1 MNLPDVLS
9 KGEDYI
15 FETVPSTTTNRM
27 VHLAVLRK
35 TDSYNIFTTEGSEL
49 NMAETEKSPTSSEKV
64 QRVVMFKRKQVASE
78 RRTGKAEL
86 RGLYEKHSDDIDDK
100 EGKAFGKFSDDQDLC
115 RLHDNLGGEC
125 IDCKLYGFANAQ
137 GEGMDGVSRSSRIL
151 TDSAFS
157 IRGIERRQD
166 ITFNAQSEEAESTSS
181 TALNS
186 RAHTKPETYFPSVV
200 TLKDFTY
207 RELYWLFYIL
217 ENTTRYG
224 AESSRTGYVQN
235 EVISVWFDTA
245 ETLSNLELTQ
255 RVTGRL
261 VDLQNSE
268 SSDENEKGDDQKLG
282 QITLQKVREAMK
294 SVLPKSEV
302 DIDDL
307 REAVIEKTK
316 KPESKIKFLQKL
328 YQSQTND
335 KPK

>member
-1 MNLPDVLS
+1 MKLPDVLS

-86 RGLYEKHSDDIDDK
+86 RGLFEKHSDDIDNR
-100 EGKAFGKFSDDQDLC
+100 KAFGKFAEEQDLC

-166 ITFNAQSEEAESTSS
+166 ITFNAQSEEAESASS

-235 EVISVWFDTA
+235 EIISVWFDTV

-255 RVTGRL
+255 RVTDKL
-261 VDLQNSE
+261 DDLQGSE
-268 SSDENEKGDDQKLG
+268 SSEENEQDKDQKLE

-294 SVLPKSEV
+294 STLPESDV

-307 REAVIEKTK
+307 RQQVVKKTE
-316 KPESKIKFLQKL
+316 KPENKIKFLQTL
-328 YQSQTND
+328 HRSQTDD
-335 KPK
+335 KSK